1 MKIGKVS
8 ESVLKRSVLRQLKT
22 ENRKVLCGAG
32 VGNDCALFA
41 FTDNSR
47 IVSCVQ
53 EGVLN
58 LNGQGSLQGSGWA
71 EAEGAAERLSCVTM
85 SQLIQKC
92 VNNLAVSGAAPCLA
106 GTLPG
111 SKAGVAGPR
120 RTDCGMS

>member
-22 ENRKVLCGAG
+22 ENRKVICGAG

-53 EGVLN
+53 EGVLREQP
-58 LNGQGSLQGSGWA
+58 GDEKKGVQ
-71 EAEGAAERLSCVTM
+71 EGGLRER
-85 SQLIQKC
+85 
-92 VNNLAVSGAAPCLA
+92 
-106 GTLPG
+106 PG
-111 SKAGVAGPR
+111 DETEGCPGVQEGGLRERPGDEKGGVQESSHR
-120 RTDCGMS
+120 W